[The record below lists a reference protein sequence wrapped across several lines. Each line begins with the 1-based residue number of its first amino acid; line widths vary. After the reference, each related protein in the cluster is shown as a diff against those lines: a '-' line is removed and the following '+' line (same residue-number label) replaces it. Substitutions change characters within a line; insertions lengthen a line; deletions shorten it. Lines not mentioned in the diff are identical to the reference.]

1 MHGKYCWMFPRS
13 WGFNPSGEKLQE
25 AEKSK
30 RIKERMKKW
39 IVPPLDIKLAAG
51 GAEQRGF
58 VHQLGTQCGFQQGLD
73 AVE

>member
-39 IVPPLDIKLAAG
+39 KVKPG
-51 GAEQRGF
+51 
-58 VHQLGTQCGFQQGLD
+58 
-73 AVE
+73 